1 VHNGSKLPELWH
13 SDQRP
18 LSERRVVLSVSN
30 LDKLKGI
37 DLNLKA
43 LAQVRREY
51 PPLDWEYQIVGEGTE
66 RKTLERLVKDL
77 AIADRVIFRGRL
89 THDDTLTAIA
99 KCDIFSLPSWGE
111 NFGIVYLEA
120 MGRGRPVIG
129 CRGWGAGEMVRDGI
143 DGVLVEPRDQVSLQA
158 ALAKMLTDPHASKSM
173 GTTARD
179 RALGFSWSRNVHRY
193 LDLFAVAG
201 SRSWSNSKASETT
214 Q

>member
-1 VHNGSKLPELWH
+1 
-13 SDQRP
+13 
-18 LSERRVVLSVSN
+18 VVLSVSN

-51 PPLDWEYQIVGEGTE
+51 PALDWEYQIIGDGAE
-66 RKTLERLVKDL
+66 RKSLERLAKDL

-89 THDDTLTAIA
+89 SHADTLTEIA
-99 KCDIFSLPSWGE
+99 NCDIFSLPSWGE

-129 CRGWGAGEMVRDGI
+129 CRGWGAAEMVRDGI

-158 ALAKMLTDPHASKSM
+158 ALAKLLIDPNASKSLGM
-173 GTTARD
+173 AAGD
-179 RALGFSWSRNVHRY
+179 RARGFSWGQNVQRY
-193 LDLFAVAG
+193 LDLFAMAG
-201 SRSWSNSKASETT
+201 SEFQSKNKPSERS